1 MFTNYCTLN
10 IRQLKLIR
18 MIYQGYYNVKA
29 TIKAKRMRR
38 VS

>member
-1 MFTNYCTLN
+1 
-10 IRQLKLIR
+10 